1 MALSKK
7 AEGTPRP
14 TANAEWGYFGTLVKA
29 GFEPEEAEQA
39 FARMSAN
46 LIQAGA
52 TPEEAQ
58 MILDGTPG
66 RHLADQ
72 ILRPL
77 FQAKRTIIRSAELP
91 LGANSLIRQFRS
103 GRR

>member
-7 AEGTPRP
+7 QAQGPLPST
-14 TANAEWGYFGTLVKA
+14 NQEWGYFGTLVRA
-29 GFEPEEAEQA
+29 GFEPSEAEMA

-58 MILDGTPG
+58 QILDGTQG
-66 RHLADQ
+66 RHMADQ
-72 ILRPL
+72 MLRPL
-77 FQAKRTIIRSAELP
+77 SEAKQQIIHSYDLP
-91 LGANSLIRQFRS
+91 QGAQSLIRRFRS
-103 GRR
+103 GR